1 MIDEGGG
8 VREVGKGGRMREE
21 GRSGGRSG
29 SGSMENIMDPDPD
42 TQHCLEQFKSFLE
55 YLTV

>member
-1 MIDEGGG
+1 MIEEGGG

-29 SGSMENIMDPDPD
+29 SGSMENIMDPD
-42 TQHCLEQFKSFLE
+42 QAK
-55 YLTV
+55 